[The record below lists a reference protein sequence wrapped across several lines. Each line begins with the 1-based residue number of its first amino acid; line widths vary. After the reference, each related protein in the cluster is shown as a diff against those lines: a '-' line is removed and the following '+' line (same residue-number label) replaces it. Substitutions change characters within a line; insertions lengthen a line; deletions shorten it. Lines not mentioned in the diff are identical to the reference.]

1 MEKKTPKT
9 RKSSKYVFTLKGINT
24 EKIDQKYGITIV
36 SNISQNID
44 QPLNTT
50 TITELTELNKD
61 TSIDIISF
69 LDESKRLFQCNV
81 SMIDFYN
88 KNCIETLKGY
98 ICYWFRHQ
106 FSSKPIGCPINY
118 VSSKVVKSYHSE
130 VSKDD
135 YMIKENITRYK
146 SEKIG
151 ETDLFMTKNKS
162 HIAMHKDEY
171 FVTDGLFCSFNCCK
185 AFIKDNKHNN
195 MYEQSDSL
203 LIKLYKDMNVDSN
216 ELSKIIKINP
226 APSWRMLKEYGG
238 QLTIEEFREKFNKCT
253 YDFYGTVNIQSLFK
267 PMGMLYE
274 EKINF

>member
-98 ICYWFRHQ
+98 NCYWCRHQ

-162 HIAMHKDEY
+162 NIAMHKDEY